1 MTETIGQA
9 LDVLFA
15 QIEDKKGADPKVSY
29 SASLVQ
35 GGPLVCA
42 KKLGEEAVELAL
54 ALAGGDKAE
63 INNEAADLLYHFTAA
78 IIAAQ
83 ISPNE
88 IAQTL
93 AKRRAKSGHQEK
105 ADRDNA

>member
-9 LDVLFA
+9 LDVLLA
-15 QIEDKKGADPKVSY
+15 QINAKKDADPKVSY

-35 GGPLVCA
+35 GGNIVCA

-54 ALAGGDKAE
+54 ALASNNSDDIK
-63 INNEAADLLYHFTAA
+63 NEAADLLYHFAA
-78 IIAAQ
+78 SIIAAG

-93 AKRRAKSGHQEK
+93 ANRRAKSGHQEK
-105 ADRDNA
+105 ADRGNK

>member
-15 QIEDKKGADPKVSY
+15 QIEAKKDADPKISY

-35 GGPLVCA
+35 GGPIVCA

-54 ALAGGDKAE
+54 ALAGGKDEE
-63 INNEAADLLYHFTAA
+63 IRNEAADLLYHLAAA
-78 IIAAQ
+78 IITAK
-83 ISPNE
+83 INPDE
-88 IAQTL
+88 IAQSL
-93 AKRRAKSGHQEK
+93 ANRRAKSGHQEK
-105 ADRDNA
+105 ADRKNA